1 MTKKVFDPRDFISPP
16 FKACPKCG
24 HETFGVLTI
33 SKDSYSRRCRDC
45 WHMATRILLPP
56 VRKKIIYLDQY
67 VVSNLM
73 KLDNPTLQRT
83 DKLAANPFWQEL
95 RDLLKEL
102 RDLQLIICP
111 DSASHVS
118 ESRISPFNA
127 ELKKTY
133 EHLSGGI
140 TFNSFNEISNSQIGE
155 LARAWSEQR
164 DPIFNFDSSGVLS
177 DDPNKWN
184 ERFYITFHDN
194 PFVIPDNIKAERAM
208 THAHVAHLFQ
218 DVWSQEKR
226 SFQYWYDL

>member
-1 MTKKVFDPRDFISPP
+1 MTERAFDPRDFISPP
-16 FKACPKCG
+16 FKTCPKCG
-24 HETFGVLTI
+24 HETLGVLTI

-45 WHMATRILLPP
+45 WHLVKRNPLPP
-56 VRKKIIYLDQY
+56 VRKKILYLDQY

-95 RDLLKEL
+95 RDLLTKL
-102 RDLQLIICP
+102 RDLQLIVCP

-164 DPIFNFDSSGVLS
+164 EPVFNFDPCPSVPTSV
-177 DDPNKWN
+177 
-184 ERFYITFHDN
+184 RQ
-194 PFVIPDNIKAERAM
+194 
-208 THAHVAHLFQ
+208 VAPQQL
-218 DVWSQEKR
+218 
-226 SFQYWYDL
+226 L